1 MELLA
6 PAGSMEALRAA
17 VCNGADAV
25 YLGADTFNA
34 RMNARNFSAAD
45 LQEAVVYCHVRGVKV
60 HLTLNTLVLDREM
73 PRAAELIRMAAS
85 CGVDAFIVQ
94 DLGMVSLC
102 RQLAPDVPI
111 HASTQMSIHSLEGVL
126 EAAALGCSR
135 VVLARELPAE
145 EIAHICKKSPV
156 EIEVFVHGAL
166 CMCYSGQCYLSS
178 VIGRRSGNRG
188 QCAQP
193 CRLPYG
199 YGRFEST
206 RYPLSLK
213 DNCLAGELDELRRM
227 GVASIKI
234 EGRMKRPEYVA
245 IVTRAYRTVLNGG
258 KLTQADLQELETAFS
273 RQGFTDGYFK
283 GQTGSDMFGRR
294 QESEDTADL
303 FASARA
309 TYEQG
314 ETQRIG
320 VRFYAMIHRGQ
331 PARLA
336 VEDPDGN
343 LCRTYG
349 PVPEQAVYRS
359 LTAQD
364 LEQQLKKTGG
374 TPYLCTSVRS
384 SLDPDL
390 MLPASAINAMRRDAI
405 AELTAK
411 RGRAEKPHLNAYD
424 EPPRYDGISGEP
436 QLTVAVRTADQI
448 TSRMLSMKPTVLY
461 VPLSELVEHPEL
473 RQRVGVET
481 QLAAILPRVIWSGEL
496 VPIAR
501 QLRTVYDMGVRQVL
515 AGNLGQLHIARAA
528 GFAVRGD
535 FGLNIVNSRAMRY
548 LREQGL
554 DSQLLSFELTLPQ
567 IRDISKAVPAEV
579 LIYGRLPLMLMENC
593 VIKNRTGTCTCQTGT
608 VRLVDRVGEEFPIV
622 KDPGTCR
629 NVLLNGKKLYLL
641 DKKDAFRGM
650 GLWALRLQFTTE
662 ISPQAG
668 TDEAY
673 RPAVYRPCGRCGR
686 DDGQVASCPAGGHA
700 RQPSESADH
709 RRRRICGRYRHCCRY
724 HRGHRRPRTGKTPL
738 GAGSTGHAPPALR
751 QDARGRDRSV
761 RMQRPSHRIRSRR
774 DEGNIPHAL

>member
-34 RMNARNFSAAD
+34 RINARNFSAAD

-73 PRAAELIRMAAS
+73 PRAAELIRLAAS

-258 KLTQADLQELETAFS
+258 KLTPSDLQELETAFS
-273 RQGFTDGYFK
+273 RQGFTDGYFR

-294 QESEDTADL
+294 QEGEDTADL

-314 ETQRIG
+314 EPQRIS
-320 VRFYAMIHRGQ
+320 VRFYAMIRRGE
-331 PARLA
+331 PAQLA

-343 LCRTYG
+343 LCRTRG

-359 LTAQD
+359 LTPQD

-374 TPYLCTSVRS
+374 TPYLCTAVRS

-390 MLPASAINAMRRDAI
+390 MLPASAINAMRRDVI

-411 RGRAEKPHLNAYD
+411 RGRAAPARLNAYD
-424 EPPRYDGISGEP
+424 EPPRYDGIAGEP
-436 QLTVAVRTADQI
+436 QLTIAVRTAGQI

-461 VPLSELVEHPEL
+461 VPLSELAEHPDL
-473 RQRVGVET
+473 PQRVSVET

-496 VPIAR
+496 APVAR
-501 QLRTVYDMGVRQVL
+501 QLRTVYEMGVRQVL

-567 IRDISKAVPAEV
+567 IRDISKAVPAEL

-593 VIKNRTGTCTCQTGT
+593 VMKNRTGICACQTGT

-641 DKKDAFRGM
+641 DKKDALRGM

-662 ISPQAG
+662 NPGEIDKVLMDYQG
-668 TDEAY
+668 
-673 RPAVYRPCGRCGR
+673 RAVF
-686 DDGQVASCPAGGHA
+686 D
-700 RQPSESADH
+700 
-709 RRRRICGRYRHCCRY
+709 
-724 HRGHRRPRTGKTPL
+724 
-738 GAGSTGHAPPALR
+738 AGSYT
-751 QDARGRDRSV
+751 RGLY
-761 RMQRPSHRIRSRR
+761 SRGV
-774 DEGNIPHAL
+774 E

>member
-1 MELLA
+1 
-6 PAGSMEALRAA
+6 
-17 VCNGADAV
+17 
-25 YLGADTFNA
+25 
-34 RMNARNFSAAD
+34 
-45 LQEAVVYCHVRGVKV
+45 
-60 HLTLNTLVLDREM
+60 
-73 PRAAELIRMAAS
+73 
-85 CGVDAFIVQ
+85 
-94 DLGMVSLC
+94 MVSLC

-111 HASTQMSIHSLEGVL
+111 HASTQMSIHSLEGVM

-213 DNCLAGELDELRRM
+213 DNCLVGELDELRRM

-258 KLTQADLQELETAFS
+258 KLMPSDLQELETAFS
-273 RQGFTDGYFK
+273 RQGFTDGYFR

-294 QESEDTADL
+294 QEGEDTADL

-314 ETQRIG
+314 EPQRIG
-320 VRFYAMIHRGQ
+320 VRFYAMIRRGE
-331 PARLA
+331 PAQLA

-343 LCRTYG
+343 LCRTRG

-359 LTAQD
+359 LTPQD

-374 TPYLCTSVRS
+374 TPYLCTAVRS

-390 MLPASAINAMRRDAI
+390 MLPASAINAMRRDVI

-411 RGRAEKPHLNAYD
+411 RGRAAPARLNAYD
-424 EPPRYDGISGEP
+424 EPPRYDGIAGEP
-436 QLTVAVRTADQI
+436 QLTIAVRTAGQI

-461 VPLSELVEHPEL
+461 VPLSELAEHPDL
-473 RQRVGVET
+473 PQRVSVET

-496 VPIAR
+496 APVAR
-501 QLRTVYDMGVRQVL
+501 QLRTVYEMGVRQVL

-567 IRDISKAVPAEV
+567 IRDISKAVPAEL

-593 VIKNRTGTCTCQTGT
+593 VMKNRTGICACQTGT

-641 DKKDAFRGM
+641 DKKDALRGM

-662 ISPQAG
+662 NPGEIDKVLMDYQG
-668 TDEAY
+668 
-673 RPAVYRPCGRCGR
+673 RAVF
-686 DDGQVASCPAGGHA
+686 D
-700 RQPSESADH
+700 
-709 RRRRICGRYRHCCRY
+709 
-724 HRGHRRPRTGKTPL
+724 
-738 GAGSTGHAPPALR
+738 AGSYT
-751 QDARGRDRSV
+751 RGLY
-761 RMQRPSHRIRSRR
+761 SRGV
-774 DEGNIPHAL
+774 E

>member
-73 PRAAELIRMAAS
+73 PRAAELIRLAAS

-94 DLGMVSLC
+94 DLGVVSLC

-111 HASTQMSIHSLEGVL
+111 HASTQMSIHSLEGVM

-258 KLTQADLQELETAFS
+258 KLMPSDLQELETAFS
-273 RQGFTDGYFK
+273 RQGFTDGYFR

-294 QESEDTADL
+294 QEGEDTADL

-314 ETQRIG
+314 EPQRIG
-320 VRFYAMIHRGQ
+320 VRFYAMIRRGE
-331 PARLA
+331 PAQLA

-343 LCRTYG
+343 LCRTRG

-359 LTAQD
+359 LTPQD

-374 TPYLCTSVRS
+374 TPYLCTAVRS

-390 MLPASAINAMRRDAI
+390 MLPASAINAMRRDVI

-411 RGRAEKPHLNAYD
+411 RGRAAPARLNAYD
-424 EPPRYDGISGEP
+424 EPPRYDGIAGEP
-436 QLTVAVRTADQI
+436 QLTIAVRTAGQI

-461 VPLSELVEHPEL
+461 VPLSELAEHPDL
-473 RQRVGVET
+473 PQRVSVET

-496 VPIAR
+496 APVAR
-501 QLRTVYDMGVRQVL
+501 QLRTVYEMGVRQVL

-567 IRDISKAVPAEV
+567 IRDISKAVPAEL

-593 VIKNRTGTCTCQTGT
+593 VMKNRTGICACQTGT

-641 DKKDAFRGM
+641 DKKDALRGM

-662 ISPQAG
+662 NPGEIDKVLMDYQG
-668 TDEAY
+668 
-673 RPAVYRPCGRCGR
+673 RAVF
-686 DDGQVASCPAGGHA
+686 D
-700 RQPSESADH
+700 
-709 RRRRICGRYRHCCRY
+709 
-724 HRGHRRPRTGKTPL
+724 
-738 GAGSTGHAPPALR
+738 AGSHT
-751 QDARGRDRSV
+751 RGLY
-761 RMQRPSHRIRSRR
+761 SRGV
-774 DEGNIPHAL
+774 E

>member
-73 PRAAELIRMAAS
+73 PRAAELIRLAAS

-94 DLGMVSLC
+94 DLGVVSLC
-102 RQLAPDVPI
+102 WQLAPDVPI
-111 HASTQMSIHSLEGVL
+111 HASTQMSIHSLEGVM

-258 KLTQADLQELETAFS
+258 KLMPSDLQELETAFS
-273 RQGFTDGYFK
+273 RQGFTDGYFR

-294 QESEDTADL
+294 QEGEDTADL

-314 ETQRIG
+314 EPQRIG
-320 VRFYAMIHRGQ
+320 VRFYAMIRRGE
-331 PARLA
+331 PAQLA

-343 LCRTYG
+343 LCRTRG

-359 LTAQD
+359 LTPQD

-374 TPYLCTSVRS
+374 TPYLCTAVRS

-390 MLPASAINAMRRDAI
+390 MLPASAINAMRRDVI

-411 RGRAEKPHLNAYD
+411 RGRAAPAHLNAYD
-424 EPPRYDGISGEP
+424 EPPRYDGIAGEP
-436 QLTVAVRTADQI
+436 QLTIAVRTAGQI

-461 VPLSELVEHPEL
+461 VPLSELAEHPDL
-473 RQRVGVET
+473 PQRVSVET

-496 VPIAR
+496 APVAR
-501 QLRTVYDMGVRQVL
+501 QLRTVYEMGVRQVL

-567 IRDISKAVPAEV
+567 IRDISKAVPAEL

-593 VIKNRTGTCTCQTGT
+593 VMKNRTGICACQTGT

-641 DKKDAFRGM
+641 DKKDALRGM

-662 ISPQAG
+662 NPGEIDKVLMDYQG
-668 TDEAY
+668 
-673 RPAVYRPCGRCGR
+673 RAVF
-686 DDGQVASCPAGGHA
+686 D
-700 RQPSESADH
+700 
-709 RRRRICGRYRHCCRY
+709 
-724 HRGHRRPRTGKTPL
+724 
-738 GAGSTGHAPPALR
+738 AGSYT
-751 QDARGRDRSV
+751 RGLY
-761 RMQRPSHRIRSRR
+761 SRGV
-774 DEGNIPHAL
+774 E

>member
-45 LQEAVVYCHVRGVKV
+45 LQEAIVYCHVRGVKV

-111 HASTQMSIHSLEGVL
+111 HASTQMSIHSLEGVM

-390 MLPASAINAMRRDAI
+390 MLPASAINAMRRDVI

-662 ISPQAG
+662 N
-668 TDEAY
+668 
-673 RPAVYRPCGRCGR
+673 
-686 DDGQVASCPAGGHA
+686 
-700 RQPSESADH
+700 PSEIDKVLMDYQ
-709 RRRRICGRYRHCCRY
+709 GRAVFD
-724 HRGHRRPRTGKTPL
+724 
-738 GAGSTGHAPPALR
+738 AGSYT
-751 QDARGRDRSV
+751 RGLY
-761 RMQRPSHRIRSRR
+761 SRGV
-774 DEGNIPHAL
+774 E

>member
-34 RMNARNFSAAD
+34 RINARNFSAAD

-73 PRAAELIRMAAS
+73 PRAAELIRLAAS

-111 HASTQMSIHSLEGVL
+111 HASTQMSIHSLEGVM

-258 KLTQADLQELETAFS
+258 KLMPSDLQELETAFS
-273 RQGFTDGYFK
+273 RQGFTDGYFR

-294 QESEDTADL
+294 QEGEDTADL

-314 ETQRIG
+314 EPQRIG
-320 VRFYAMIHRGQ
+320 VRFYAMIRRGE
-331 PARLA
+331 PAQLA

-343 LCRTYG
+343 LCRTRG

-359 LTAQD
+359 LTPQD

-374 TPYLCTSVRS
+374 TPYLCTAVRS

-390 MLPASAINAMRRDAI
+390 MLPASAINAMRRDVI

-411 RGRAEKPHLNAYD
+411 RGRAAPARLNAYD
-424 EPPRYDGISGEP
+424 EPPRYDGIAGEP
-436 QLTVAVRTADQI
+436 QLTIAVRTAGQI

-461 VPLSELVEHPEL
+461 VPLSELAEHPDL
-473 RQRVGVET
+473 PQRVSVET

-496 VPIAR
+496 APIAR
-501 QLRTVYDMGVRQVL
+501 QLRTVYEMGVRQVL

-535 FGLNIVNSRAMRY
+535 FGLNIVNSRAIRY

-567 IRDISKAVPAEV
+567 IRDISKAVPAEL

-593 VIKNRTGTCTCQTGT
+593 VMKNRTGICACQTGT

-641 DKKDAFRGM
+641 DKKDALRGM

-662 ISPQAG
+662 NPGEIDKVLMDYQG
-668 TDEAY
+668 
-673 RPAVYRPCGRCGR
+673 RAVF
-686 DDGQVASCPAGGHA
+686 D
-700 RQPSESADH
+700 
-709 RRRRICGRYRHCCRY
+709 
-724 HRGHRRPRTGKTPL
+724 
-738 GAGSTGHAPPALR
+738 AGSYT
-751 QDARGRDRSV
+751 RGLY
-761 RMQRPSHRIRSRR
+761 SRGV
-774 DEGNIPHAL
+774 E

>member
-320 VRFYAMIHRGQ
+320 VRFYAMIHCGQ

-390 MLPASAINAMRRDAI
+390 MLPASAINAMRRDVI

-662 ISPQAG
+662 NAG
-668 TDEAY
+668 EVDRVLSEY
-673 RPAVYRPCGRCGR
+673 R
-686 DDGQVASCPAGGHA
+686 
-700 RQPSESADH
+700 
-709 RRRRICGRYRHCCRY
+709 
-724 HRGHRRPRTGKTPL
+724 L
-738 GAGSTGHAPPALR
+738 GARFEPGSCT
-751 QDARGRDRSV
+751 RGLYNRGV
-761 RMQRPSHRIRSRR
+761 
-774 DEGNIPHAL
+774 E

>member
-166 CMCYSGQCYLSS
+166 CMCYSGQCYLSA

-390 MLPASAINAMRRDAI
+390 MLPASAINAMRRDVI

-461 VPLSELVEHPEL
+461 VPLSELAEHPEL

-662 ISPQAG
+662 N
-668 TDEAY
+668 
-673 RPAVYRPCGRCGR
+673 
-686 DDGQVASCPAGGHA
+686 
-700 RQPSESADH
+700 PSEIDKVLMDYQ
-709 RRRRICGRYRHCCRY
+709 GRAVFD
-724 HRGHRRPRTGKTPL
+724 
-738 GAGSTGHAPPALR
+738 AGSYT
-751 QDARGRDRSV
+751 RGLY
-761 RMQRPSHRIRSRR
+761 SRGV
-774 DEGNIPHAL
+774 E

>member
-94 DLGMVSLC
+94 DLGVVSLC

-111 HASTQMSIHSLEGVL
+111 HASTQMSIHSLEGVM

-258 KLTQADLQELETAFS
+258 KLMPSDLQELETAFS
-273 RQGFTDGYFK
+273 RQGFTDGYFR

-294 QESEDTADL
+294 QEGEDTADL

-314 ETQRIG
+314 EPQRIG
-320 VRFYAMIHRGQ
+320 VRFYAMIRRGE
-331 PARLA
+331 PAQLA

-343 LCRTYG
+343 LCRTRG

-359 LTAQD
+359 LTPQD

-374 TPYLCTSVRS
+374 TPYLCTAVRS

-390 MLPASAINAMRRDAI
+390 MLPASAINAMRRDVI

-411 RGRAEKPHLNAYD
+411 RGRAAPARLNAYD
-424 EPPRYDGISGEP
+424 EPPRYDGIAGEP
-436 QLTVAVRTADQI
+436 QLTIAVRTAGQI

-461 VPLSELVEHPEL
+461 VPLSELAEHPDL
-473 RQRVGVET
+473 PQRVSVET

-496 VPIAR
+496 APVAR
-501 QLRTVYDMGVRQVL
+501 QLRTVYEMGVRQVL

-567 IRDISKAVPAEV
+567 IRDISKAVPAEL

-593 VIKNRTGTCTCQTGT
+593 VMKNRTGICACQTGT

-641 DKKDAFRGM
+641 DKKDALRGM

-662 ISPQAG
+662 NPGEIDKVLMDYQG
-668 TDEAY
+668 
-673 RPAVYRPCGRCGR
+673 RAVF
-686 DDGQVASCPAGGHA
+686 D
-700 RQPSESADH
+700 
-709 RRRRICGRYRHCCRY
+709 
-724 HRGHRRPRTGKTPL
+724 
-738 GAGSTGHAPPALR
+738 AGSYT
-751 QDARGRDRSV
+751 RGLY
-761 RMQRPSHRIRSRR
+761 SRGV
-774 DEGNIPHAL
+774 E

>member
-17 VCNGADAV
+17 VCNGADAI

-34 RMNARNFSAAD
+34 RINARNFSAAD

-73 PRAAELIRMAAS
+73 PRAAELIRLAAS

-94 DLGMVSLC
+94 DLGVVSLC

-111 HASTQMSIHSLEGVL
+111 HASTQMSIHSLEGVM

-258 KLTQADLQELETAFS
+258 KLMPSDLQELETAFS
-273 RQGFTDGYFK
+273 RQGFTDGYFR

-294 QESEDTADL
+294 QEGEDTADL

-314 ETQRIG
+314 EPQRIG
-320 VRFYAMIHRGQ
+320 VRFYAMIRRGE
-331 PARLA
+331 PAQLA

-343 LCRTYG
+343 LCRTRG

-359 LTAQD
+359 LTPQD

-374 TPYLCTSVRS
+374 TPYLCTAVRS

-390 MLPASAINAMRRDAI
+390 MLPASAINAMRRDVI

-411 RGRAEKPHLNAYD
+411 RGRAAPARLNAYD
-424 EPPRYDGISGEP
+424 EPPRYDGIAGEP
-436 QLTVAVRTADQI
+436 QLTIAVRTAGQI

-461 VPLSELVEHPEL
+461 VPLSELAEHPDL
-473 RQRVGVET
+473 PQRVSVET

-496 VPIAR
+496 APVAR
-501 QLRTVYDMGVRQVL
+501 QLRTVYEMGVRQVL

-567 IRDISKAVPAEV
+567 IRDISKAVPAEL

-593 VIKNRTGTCTCQTGT
+593 VMKNRTGICACQTGT
-608 VRLVDRVGEEFPIV
+608 VRLVDRVGEEFPVV

-641 DKKDAFRGM
+641 DKKDALRGM

-662 ISPQAG
+662 NPGEIDKVLMDYQG
-668 TDEAY
+668 
-673 RPAVYRPCGRCGR
+673 RAVF
-686 DDGQVASCPAGGHA
+686 D
-700 RQPSESADH
+700 
-709 RRRRICGRYRHCCRY
+709 
-724 HRGHRRPRTGKTPL
+724 
-738 GAGSTGHAPPALR
+738 AGSYT
-751 QDARGRDRSV
+751 RGLY
-761 RMQRPSHRIRSRR
+761 SRGV
-774 DEGNIPHAL
+774 E

>member
-45 LQEAVVYCHVRGVKV
+45 LQEAIVYCHVRGVKV

-390 MLPASAINAMRRDAI
+390 MLPASAINAMRRDVI

-662 ISPQAG
+662 NPGEIDKVLMDYQG
-668 TDEAY
+668 
-673 RPAVYRPCGRCGR
+673 RAVF
-686 DDGQVASCPAGGHA
+686 D
-700 RQPSESADH
+700 
-709 RRRRICGRYRHCCRY
+709 
-724 HRGHRRPRTGKTPL
+724 
-738 GAGSTGHAPPALR
+738 AGSYT
-751 QDARGRDRSV
+751 RGLY
-761 RMQRPSHRIRSRR
+761 SRGV
-774 DEGNIPHAL
+774 E

>member
-34 RMNARNFSAAD
+34 RINARNFSAAD

-73 PRAAELIRMAAS
+73 PRAAELIRLAAS

-94 DLGMVSLC
+94 DLGVVSLC

-111 HASTQMSIHSLEGVL
+111 HASTQMSIHSLEGVM

-258 KLTQADLQELETAFS
+258 KLMPSDLQELETAFS
-273 RQGFTDGYFK
+273 RQGFTDGYFR

-294 QESEDTADL
+294 QEGEDTADL

-314 ETQRIG
+314 EPQRIG
-320 VRFYAMIHRGQ
+320 VRFYAMIRRGE
-331 PARLA
+331 PAQLA

-343 LCRTYG
+343 LCRTRG

-359 LTAQD
+359 LTPQD

-374 TPYLCTSVRS
+374 TPYLCTAVRS

-390 MLPASAINAMRRDAI
+390 MLPASAINAMRRDVI

-411 RGRAEKPHLNAYD
+411 RGRAAPARLNAYD
-424 EPPRYDGISGEP
+424 EPPRYDGIAGEP
-436 QLTVAVRTADQI
+436 QLTIVVRTAGQI

-461 VPLSELVEHPEL
+461 VPLSELAEHPDL
-473 RQRVGVET
+473 PQRVSVET

-496 VPIAR
+496 APVAR
-501 QLRTVYDMGVRQVL
+501 QLRTVYEMGVRQVL
-515 AGNLGQLHIARAA
+515 AGNLGHLHIARAA

-567 IRDISKAVPAEV
+567 IRDISKAVPAEL

-593 VIKNRTGTCTCQTGT
+593 VMKNRTGICACQTGT

-641 DKKDAFRGM
+641 DKKDALRGM

-662 ISPQAG
+662 NPGEIDKVLMDYQG
-668 TDEAY
+668 
-673 RPAVYRPCGRCGR
+673 RAVF
-686 DDGQVASCPAGGHA
+686 D
-700 RQPSESADH
+700 
-709 RRRRICGRYRHCCRY
+709 
-724 HRGHRRPRTGKTPL
+724 
-738 GAGSTGHAPPALR
+738 AGSYT
-751 QDARGRDRSV
+751 RGLY
-761 RMQRPSHRIRSRR
+761 SRGV
-774 DEGNIPHAL
+774 E

>member
-1 MELLA
+1 MYVDIYAVVQIWIDKRKIIMELLA

-309 TYEQG
+309 PYEQG

-390 MLPASAINAMRRDAI
+390 MLPASAINAMRRDVI

-662 ISPQAG
+662 N
-668 TDEAY
+668 
-673 RPAVYRPCGRCGR
+673 
-686 DDGQVASCPAGGHA
+686 
-700 RQPSESADH
+700 PSEIDKVLMDYQ
-709 RRRRICGRYRHCCRY
+709 GRAVFD
-724 HRGHRRPRTGKTPL
+724 
-738 GAGSTGHAPPALR
+738 AGSYT
-751 QDARGRDRSV
+751 RGLY
-761 RMQRPSHRIRSRR
+761 SRGV
-774 DEGNIPHAL
+774 E

>member
-73 PRAAELIRMAAS
+73 PRAAELIRLAAS

-94 DLGMVSLC
+94 DLGVVSLC

-111 HASTQMSIHSLEGVL
+111 HASTQMSIHSLEGVM

-258 KLTQADLQELETAFS
+258 KLTPSDLQELETAFS
-273 RQGFTDGYFK
+273 RQGFTDGYFR

-294 QESEDTADL
+294 QEGEDTADL

-314 ETQRIG
+314 EPQRIG
-320 VRFYAMIHRGQ
+320 VRFYAMIRRGE
-331 PARLA
+331 PAQLA

-343 LCRTYG
+343 LCRTRG

-359 LTAQD
+359 LTPQD

-374 TPYLCTSVRS
+374 TPYLCTAVRS

-390 MLPASAINAMRRDAI
+390 MLPASAINAMRRDVI

-411 RGRAEKPHLNAYD
+411 RGRAAPARLNAYD
-424 EPPRYDGISGEP
+424 EPPRYDGIAGEP
-436 QLTVAVRTADQI
+436 QLTIAVRTAGQI

-461 VPLSELVEHPEL
+461 VPLSELAEHPDL
-473 RQRVGVET
+473 PQRVSVET

-496 VPIAR
+496 APIAR
-501 QLRTVYDMGVRQVL
+501 QLRTVYEMGVRQVL

-567 IRDISKAVPAEV
+567 VRDISKAVPAEL

-593 VIKNRTGTCTCQTGT
+593 VMKNRTGICACQTGT

-641 DKKDAFRGM
+641 DKKDTLRGM

-662 ISPQAG
+662 NPGEIDKVLMDYQG
-668 TDEAY
+668 
-673 RPAVYRPCGRCGR
+673 RAVF
-686 DDGQVASCPAGGHA
+686 D
-700 RQPSESADH
+700 
-709 RRRRICGRYRHCCRY
+709 
-724 HRGHRRPRTGKTPL
+724 
-738 GAGSTGHAPPALR
+738 AGSYT
-751 QDARGRDRSV
+751 RGLY
-761 RMQRPSHRIRSRR
+761 SRGV
-774 DEGNIPHAL
+774 E

>member
-135 VVLARELPAE
+135 VVLARELPAD

-320 VRFYAMIHRGQ
+320 VRFYAMIHCGQ

-390 MLPASAINAMRRDAI
+390 MLPASAINAMRRDVI

-501 QLRTVYDMGVRQVL
+501 QLRTVYEMGVRQVL

-662 ISPQAG
+662 N
-668 TDEAY
+668 
-673 RPAVYRPCGRCGR
+673 
-686 DDGQVASCPAGGHA
+686 
-700 RQPSESADH
+700 PSEIDKVLMDYQ
-709 RRRRICGRYRHCCRY
+709 GRAVFDAGIYT
-724 HRGHRRPRTGKTPL
+724 RGL
-738 GAGSTGHAPPALR
+738 YS
-751 QDARGRDRSV
+751 RGV
-761 RMQRPSHRIRSRR
+761 
-774 DEGNIPHAL
+774 E

>member
-73 PRAAELIRMAAS
+73 PRAAELIRLAAS

-94 DLGMVSLC
+94 DLGVVSLC

-111 HASTQMSIHSLEGVL
+111 HASTQMSIHSLEGVM

-258 KLTQADLQELETAFS
+258 KLMPSDLQELETAFS
-273 RQGFTDGYFK
+273 RQGFTDGYFR

-294 QESEDTADL
+294 QEGEDTADL

-314 ETQRIG
+314 EPQRIG
-320 VRFYAMIHRGQ
+320 VRFYAMIRRGE
-331 PARLA
+331 PAQLA

-343 LCRTYG
+343 LCRTRG

-359 LTAQD
+359 LTPQD

-374 TPYLCTSVRS
+374 TPYLCTAVRS

-390 MLPASAINAMRRDAI
+390 MLPASAINAMRRDVI

-411 RGRAEKPHLNAYD
+411 RGRAAPARLNAYD
-424 EPPRYDGISGEP
+424 EPPRYDGIAGEP
-436 QLTVAVRTADQI
+436 QLTIAVRTAGQI

-461 VPLSELVEHPEL
+461 VPLSELAEHPDL
-473 RQRVGVET
+473 PQRVSVET

-496 VPIAR
+496 APIAR

-567 IRDISKAVPAEV
+567 IRDISKAVPAEL

-593 VIKNRTGTCTCQTGT
+593 VMKNRTGICACQTGT

-641 DKKDAFRGM
+641 DKKDALRGM

-662 ISPQAG
+662 NPGEIDKVLMDYQG
-668 TDEAY
+668 
-673 RPAVYRPCGRCGR
+673 RAVF
-686 DDGQVASCPAGGHA
+686 D
-700 RQPSESADH
+700 
-709 RRRRICGRYRHCCRY
+709 
-724 HRGHRRPRTGKTPL
+724 
-738 GAGSTGHAPPALR
+738 AGSYT
-751 QDARGRDRSV
+751 RGLY
-761 RMQRPSHRIRSRR
+761 SRGV
-774 DEGNIPHAL
+774 E

>member
-34 RMNARNFSAAD
+34 RINARNFSAAD

-73 PRAAELIRMAAS
+73 PRAAELIRLAAS

-94 DLGMVSLC
+94 DLGVVSLC

-111 HASTQMSIHSLEGVL
+111 HASTQMSIHSLEGVM

-258 KLTQADLQELETAFS
+258 KLMPSDLQELETAFS
-273 RQGFTDGYFK
+273 RQGFTDGYFR

-294 QESEDTADL
+294 QEGEDTADL

-314 ETQRIG
+314 EPQRIG
-320 VRFYAMIHRGQ
+320 VRFYAMIRRGE
-331 PARLA
+331 PAQLA

-343 LCRTYG
+343 LCRARG

-359 LTAQD
+359 LTPQD

-374 TPYLCTSVRS
+374 TPYLCTAVRS

-390 MLPASAINAMRRDAI
+390 MLPASAINAMRRDVI

-411 RGRAEKPHLNAYD
+411 RGRAAPARLNAYD
-424 EPPRYDGISGEP
+424 EPPRYDGIAGEP
-436 QLTVAVRTADQI
+436 QLTIAVRTAGQI

-461 VPLSELVEHPEL
+461 VPLSELAEHPDL
-473 RQRVGVET
+473 PQRVSVET

-496 VPIAR
+496 APVAR
-501 QLRTVYDMGVRQVL
+501 QLRTVYEMGVRQVL

-567 IRDISKAVPAEV
+567 IRDISKAVPAEL

-593 VIKNRTGTCTCQTGT
+593 VMKNRTGICACQTGT

-641 DKKDAFRGM
+641 DKKDALRGM

-662 ISPQAG
+662 NPGEIDKVLMDYQG
-668 TDEAY
+668 
-673 RPAVYRPCGRCGR
+673 RAVF
-686 DDGQVASCPAGGHA
+686 D
-700 RQPSESADH
+700 
-709 RRRRICGRYRHCCRY
+709 
-724 HRGHRRPRTGKTPL
+724 
-738 GAGSTGHAPPALR
+738 AGSYT
-751 QDARGRDRSV
+751 RGLY
-761 RMQRPSHRIRSRR
+761 SRGV
-774 DEGNIPHAL
+774 E

>member
-34 RMNARNFSAAD
+34 RINARNFSAAD

-73 PRAAELIRMAAS
+73 PRAAELIRLAAS

-94 DLGMVSLC
+94 DLGVVSLC

-111 HASTQMSIHSLEGVL
+111 HASTQMSIHSLEGVM

-213 DNCLAGELDELRRM
+213 DNCLVGELDELRRM

-258 KLTQADLQELETAFS
+258 KLMPSDLQELETAFS
-273 RQGFTDGYFK
+273 RQGFTDGYFR

-294 QESEDTADL
+294 QEGEDTADL

-314 ETQRIG
+314 EPQRIG
-320 VRFYAMIHRGQ
+320 VRFYAMIRRGE
-331 PARLA
+331 PAQLA

-343 LCRTYG
+343 LCRTRG

-359 LTAQD
+359 LTPQD

-374 TPYLCTSVRS
+374 TPYLCTAVRP

-390 MLPASAINAMRRDAI
+390 MLPASAINAMRRDVI

-411 RGRAEKPHLNAYD
+411 RGRAAPARLNAYD
-424 EPPRYDGISGEP
+424 EPPRYDGIAGEP
-436 QLTVAVRTADQI
+436 QLTIAVRTAGQI

-461 VPLSELVEHPEL
+461 VPLSELAEHPDL
-473 RQRVGVET
+473 PQRVSVET

-496 VPIAR
+496 APVAR
-501 QLRTVYDMGVRQVL
+501 QLRTVYEMGVRQVL

-567 IRDISKAVPAEV
+567 IRDISKAVPAEL

-593 VIKNRTGTCTCQTGT
+593 VMKNRTGICACQTGT

-641 DKKDAFRGM
+641 DKKDALRGM

-662 ISPQAG
+662 NPGEIDKVLMDYQG
-668 TDEAY
+668 
-673 RPAVYRPCGRCGR
+673 RAVF
-686 DDGQVASCPAGGHA
+686 D
-700 RQPSESADH
+700 
-709 RRRRICGRYRHCCRY
+709 
-724 HRGHRRPRTGKTPL
+724 
-738 GAGSTGHAPPALR
+738 AGSYT
-751 QDARGRDRSV
+751 RGLY
-761 RMQRPSHRIRSRR
+761 SRGV
-774 DEGNIPHAL
+774 E

>member
-34 RMNARNFSAAD
+34 RINARNFSAAD

-73 PRAAELIRMAAS
+73 PRAAELIRLAAS

-94 DLGMVSLC
+94 DLGVVSLC

-111 HASTQMSIHSLEGVL
+111 HASTQMSIHSLEGVM

-199 YGRFEST
+199 YGRFESA

-258 KLTQADLQELETAFS
+258 KLMPSDLQELETAFS
-273 RQGFTDGYFK
+273 RQGFTDGYFR

-294 QESEDTADL
+294 QEGEDTADL

-314 ETQRIG
+314 EPQRIG
-320 VRFYAMIHRGQ
+320 VRFYAMIRRGE
-331 PARLA
+331 PAQLA

-343 LCRTYG
+343 LCRTRG

-359 LTAQD
+359 LTPQD

-374 TPYLCTSVRS
+374 TPYLCTAVRS

-390 MLPASAINAMRRDAI
+390 MLPASAINAMRRDVI

-411 RGRAEKPHLNAYD
+411 RGRAAPARLNAYD
-424 EPPRYDGISGEP
+424 EPPRYDGIAGEP
-436 QLTVAVRTADQI
+436 QLTIAVRTAGQI

-461 VPLSELVEHPEL
+461 VPLSELAEHPDL
-473 RQRVGVET
+473 PQRVSVET

-496 VPIAR
+496 APVAR
-501 QLRTVYDMGVRQVL
+501 QLRTVYEMGVRQVL

-567 IRDISKAVPAEV
+567 IRDISKAVPAEL

-593 VIKNRTGTCTCQTGT
+593 VMKNRTGICACQTGT

-641 DKKDAFRGM
+641 DKKDALRGM

-662 ISPQAG
+662 NPGEIDKVLMDYQG
-668 TDEAY
+668 
-673 RPAVYRPCGRCGR
+673 RAVF
-686 DDGQVASCPAGGHA
+686 D
-700 RQPSESADH
+700 
-709 RRRRICGRYRHCCRY
+709 
-724 HRGHRRPRTGKTPL
+724 
-738 GAGSTGHAPPALR
+738 AGSYT
-751 QDARGRDRSV
+751 RGLY
-761 RMQRPSHRIRSRR
+761 SRGV
-774 DEGNIPHAL
+774 E

>member
-273 RQGFTDGYFK
+273 RQGFTDGCFK

-390 MLPASAINAMRRDAI
+390 MLPASAINAMRRDVI

-662 ISPQAG
+662 N
-668 TDEAY
+668 
-673 RPAVYRPCGRCGR
+673 
-686 DDGQVASCPAGGHA
+686 
-700 RQPSESADH
+700 PSEIDKVLMDYQ
-709 RRRRICGRYRHCCRY
+709 GRAVFD
-724 HRGHRRPRTGKTPL
+724 
-738 GAGSTGHAPPALR
+738 AGSYT
-751 QDARGRDRSV
+751 RGLY
-761 RMQRPSHRIRSRR
+761 SRGV
-774 DEGNIPHAL
+774 E

>member
-34 RMNARNFSAAD
+34 RINARNFSAAD

-73 PRAAELIRMAAS
+73 PRAAELIRLAAS

-111 HASTQMSIHSLEGVL
+111 HASTQMSIHSLEGVM

-145 EIAHICKKSPV
+145 EIAHICKRSPV

-258 KLTQADLQELETAFS
+258 TLMPSDLQELETAFS
-273 RQGFTDGYFK
+273 RQGFTDGYFR

-294 QESEDTADL
+294 QEGEDTADL

-314 ETQRIG
+314 EPQRIS
-320 VRFYAMIHRGQ
+320 VRFYAMIRRGE
-331 PARLA
+331 PAQLA

-343 LCRTYG
+343 LCRTRG

-359 LTAQD
+359 LTPQD

-374 TPYLCTSVRS
+374 TPYLCTAVRS

-390 MLPASAINAMRRDAI
+390 MLPASAINAMRRDVI

-411 RGRAEKPHLNAYD
+411 RGRAAPARLNAYD
-424 EPPRYDGISGEP
+424 EPPRYDGIAGEP
-436 QLTVAVRTADQI
+436 QLTIAVRTAGQI

-461 VPLSELVEHPEL
+461 VPLSELAEHPDL
-473 RQRVGVET
+473 PQRVGVET

-496 VPIAR
+496 APVAR
-501 QLRTVYDMGVRQVL
+501 QLRTVYEMGVRQVL

-567 IRDISKAVPAEV
+567 IRDISKAVPAEL

-593 VIKNRTGTCTCQTGT
+593 VMKNRTGICACQTGT

-641 DKKDAFRGM
+641 DKKDALRGM

-662 ISPQAG
+662 NPGEIDKVLMDYQG
-668 TDEAY
+668 
-673 RPAVYRPCGRCGR
+673 RAVF
-686 DDGQVASCPAGGHA
+686 D
-700 RQPSESADH
+700 
-709 RRRRICGRYRHCCRY
+709 
-724 HRGHRRPRTGKTPL
+724 
-738 GAGSTGHAPPALR
+738 AGSYT
-751 QDARGRDRSV
+751 RGLY
-761 RMQRPSHRIRSRR
+761 SRGV
-774 DEGNIPHAL
+774 E

>member
-111 HASTQMSIHSLEGVL
+111 HASTQMSIHSLEGVM

-258 KLTQADLQELETAFS
+258 KLMPSDLQELETAFS
-273 RQGFTDGYFK
+273 RQGFTDGYFR

-294 QESEDTADL
+294 QEGEDTADL

-314 ETQRIG
+314 EPQRIG
-320 VRFYAMIHRGQ
+320 VRFYAMIRRGE
-331 PARLA
+331 PAQLA

-343 LCRTYG
+343 LCRTRG

-359 LTAQD
+359 LTPQD

-374 TPYLCTSVRS
+374 TPYLCTAVRS

-390 MLPASAINAMRRDAI
+390 MLPASAINAMRRDVI

-411 RGRAEKPHLNAYD
+411 RGRAAPARLNAYD
-424 EPPRYDGISGEP
+424 EPPRYDGIAGEP
-436 QLTVAVRTADQI
+436 QLTIAVRTAGQI

-461 VPLSELVEHPEL
+461 VPLSELAEHPDL
-473 RQRVGVET
+473 PQRVSVET

-496 VPIAR
+496 APVAR
-501 QLRTVYDMGVRQVL
+501 QLRTVYEMGVRQVL

-567 IRDISKAVPAEV
+567 IRDISKAVPAEL

-593 VIKNRTGTCTCQTGT
+593 VMKNRTGICACQTGT

-641 DKKDAFRGM
+641 DKKDALRGM

-662 ISPQAG
+662 NPGEIDKVLMDYQG
-668 TDEAY
+668 
-673 RPAVYRPCGRCGR
+673 RAVF
-686 DDGQVASCPAGGHA
+686 D
-700 RQPSESADH
+700 
-709 RRRRICGRYRHCCRY
+709 
-724 HRGHRRPRTGKTPL
+724 
-738 GAGSTGHAPPALR
+738 AGSYT
-751 QDARGRDRSV
+751 RGLY
-761 RMQRPSHRIRSRR
+761 SRGV
-774 DEGNIPHAL
+774 E

>member
-1 MELLA
+1 MYVDIYAVVQIWIDKRKIIMELLA

-390 MLPASAINAMRRDAI
+390 MLPASAINAMRRDVI

-567 IRDISKAVPAEV
+567 IRDVSKAVPAEV

-662 ISPQAG
+662 N
-668 TDEAY
+668 
-673 RPAVYRPCGRCGR
+673 
-686 DDGQVASCPAGGHA
+686 
-700 RQPSESADH
+700 PSEIDKVLMDYQ
-709 RRRRICGRYRHCCRY
+709 GRAVFD
-724 HRGHRRPRTGKTPL
+724 
-738 GAGSTGHAPPALR
+738 AGSYT
-751 QDARGRDRSV
+751 RGLY
-761 RMQRPSHRIRSRR
+761 SRGV
-774 DEGNIPHAL
+774 E

>member
-73 PRAAELIRMAAS
+73 PRAAELIRLAAS

-94 DLGMVSLC
+94 DLGMVLLC

-111 HASTQMSIHSLEGVL
+111 HASTQMSIHSLEGVM

-258 KLTQADLQELETAFS
+258 KLMPSDLQELETAFS
-273 RQGFTDGYFK
+273 RQGFTDGYFR

-294 QESEDTADL
+294 QEGEDTADL

-314 ETQRIG
+314 EPQRIG
-320 VRFYAMIHRGQ
+320 VRFYAMIRRGE
-331 PARLA
+331 PAQLA

-343 LCRTYG
+343 LCRTRG

-359 LTAQD
+359 LTPQD

-374 TPYLCTSVRS
+374 TPYLCTAVRS

-390 MLPASAINAMRRDAI
+390 MLPASAINAMRRDVI

-411 RGRAEKPHLNAYD
+411 RGRAAPARLNAYD
-424 EPPRYDGISGEP
+424 EPPRYDGIAGEP
-436 QLTVAVRTADQI
+436 QLTIAVRTAGQI

-461 VPLSELVEHPEL
+461 VPLSELAEHPDL
-473 RQRVGVET
+473 PQRVSVET

-496 VPIAR
+496 APVAR
-501 QLRTVYDMGVRQVL
+501 QLRTVYEMGVRQVL

-567 IRDISKAVPAEV
+567 IRDISKAVPAEL

-593 VIKNRTGTCTCQTGT
+593 VMKNRTGICACQTGT

-641 DKKDAFRGM
+641 DKKDALRGM

-662 ISPQAG
+662 NPGEIDKVLMDYQG
-668 TDEAY
+668 
-673 RPAVYRPCGRCGR
+673 RAVF
-686 DDGQVASCPAGGHA
+686 D
-700 RQPSESADH
+700 
-709 RRRRICGRYRHCCRY
+709 
-724 HRGHRRPRTGKTPL
+724 
-738 GAGSTGHAPPALR
+738 AGSYT
-751 QDARGRDRSV
+751 RGLY
-761 RMQRPSHRIRSRR
+761 SRGV
-774 DEGNIPHAL
+774 E

>member
-73 PRAAELIRMAAS
+73 PRAAELIRLAAS

-94 DLGMVSLC
+94 DLGVVSLC

-258 KLTQADLQELETAFS
+258 KLMPSDLQELETAFS
-273 RQGFTDGYFK
+273 RQGFTDGYFR

-294 QESEDTADL
+294 QEGEDTADL

-314 ETQRIG
+314 EPQRIG
-320 VRFYAMIHRGQ
+320 VRFYAMIRRGE
-331 PARLA
+331 PAQLA

-343 LCRTYG
+343 LCRTRG

-359 LTAQD
+359 LTPQD

-374 TPYLCTSVRS
+374 TPYLCTAVRS

-390 MLPASAINAMRRDAI
+390 MLPASAINAMRRDVI

-411 RGRAEKPHLNAYD
+411 RGRAAPARLNAYD
-424 EPPRYDGISGEP
+424 EPPRYDGIAGEP
-436 QLTVAVRTADQI
+436 QLTVAVRTAGQI

-461 VPLSELVEHPEL
+461 VPLSELAEHPDL
-473 RQRVGVET
+473 PQRVSVET

-496 VPIAR
+496 APVAR
-501 QLRTVYDMGVRQVL
+501 QLRTVYEMGVRQVL

-567 IRDISKAVPAEV
+567 IRDISKAVPAEL

-593 VIKNRTGTCTCQTGT
+593 VMKNRTGICACQTGT

-641 DKKDAFRGM
+641 DKKDALRGM

-662 ISPQAG
+662 NPGEIDKVLMDYQG
-668 TDEAY
+668 
-673 RPAVYRPCGRCGR
+673 RAVF
-686 DDGQVASCPAGGHA
+686 D
-700 RQPSESADH
+700 
-709 RRRRICGRYRHCCRY
+709 
-724 HRGHRRPRTGKTPL
+724 
-738 GAGSTGHAPPALR
+738 AGSYT
-751 QDARGRDRSV
+751 RGLY
-761 RMQRPSHRIRSRR
+761 SRGV
-774 DEGNIPHAL
+774 E

>member
-25 YLGADTFNA
+25 YLGAGTFNA

-73 PRAAELIRMAAS
+73 PRAAELIRLAAS

-111 HASTQMSIHSLEGVL
+111 HASTQMSIHSLEGVM

-258 KLTQADLQELETAFS
+258 KLMPSDLRELETAFS
-273 RQGFTDGYFK
+273 RQGFTDGYFR

-294 QESEDTADL
+294 QEGEDTADL

-314 ETQRIG
+314 EPQRIG
-320 VRFYAMIHRGQ
+320 VRFYAMIRRGE
-331 PARLA
+331 PAQLA

-343 LCRTYG
+343 LCRTRG

-359 LTAQD
+359 LTPQD

-374 TPYLCTSVRS
+374 TPYLCTAVRS

-390 MLPASAINAMRRDAI
+390 MLPASAINAMRRDVI

-411 RGRAEKPHLNAYD
+411 RGRAAPARLNAYD
-424 EPPRYDGISGEP
+424 EPPRYDGIAGEP
-436 QLTVAVRTADQI
+436 QLTIAVRTAGQI

-461 VPLSELVEHPEL
+461 VPLSELAEHPDL
-473 RQRVGVET
+473 PQRVSVET
-481 QLAAILPRVIWSGEL
+481 QLAAVLPRVIWSGEL
-496 VPIAR
+496 APIAR
-501 QLRTVYDMGVRQVL
+501 QLRTVYEMGVRQVL

-567 IRDISKAVPAEV
+567 IRDISKAVPAEL

-593 VIKNRTGTCTCQTGT
+593 VMKNRTGICACQTGT

-641 DKKDAFRGM
+641 DKKDALRGM

-662 ISPQAG
+662 NPGEIDKVLMDYQG
-668 TDEAY
+668 
-673 RPAVYRPCGRCGR
+673 RAVF
-686 DDGQVASCPAGGHA
+686 D
-700 RQPSESADH
+700 
-709 RRRRICGRYRHCCRY
+709 
-724 HRGHRRPRTGKTPL
+724 
-738 GAGSTGHAPPALR
+738 AGSYT
-751 QDARGRDRSV
+751 RGLY
-761 RMQRPSHRIRSRR
+761 SRGV
-774 DEGNIPHAL
+774 E

>member
-73 PRAAELIRMAAS
+73 PRAAELIRLAAS

-94 DLGMVSLC
+94 DLGVVSLC

-111 HASTQMSIHSLEGVL
+111 HASTQMSIHSLEGVM

-258 KLTQADLQELETAFS
+258 KLMPSDLQELETAFS
-273 RQGFTDGYFK
+273 RQGFTDGYFR

-294 QESEDTADL
+294 QEGEDTADL

-314 ETQRIG
+314 EPQRIG
-320 VRFYAMIHRGQ
+320 VRFYAMIRRGE
-331 PARLA
+331 PAQLA

-343 LCRTYG
+343 LCRTRG

-359 LTAQD
+359 LTPQD

-374 TPYLCTSVRS
+374 TPYLCTAVRS

-390 MLPASAINAMRRDAI
+390 MLPASAINAMRRDVI

-411 RGRAEKPHLNAYD
+411 RGRAAPARLNAYD
-424 EPPRYDGISGEP
+424 EPPRYDGIAGEP
-436 QLTVAVRTADQI
+436 QLTIAVRTAGQI

-461 VPLSELVEHPEL
+461 VPLSELAEHPDL
-473 RQRVGVET
+473 PQRVSVET

-496 VPIAR
+496 APIAR
-501 QLRTVYDMGVRQVL
+501 QLRTVYEMGVRQVL

-567 IRDISKAVPAEV
+567 VRDISKAVPAEL

-593 VIKNRTGTCTCQTGT
+593 VMKNRTGICACQTGT

-641 DKKDAFRGM
+641 DKKDALRGM

-662 ISPQAG
+662 NPGEIDKVLMDYQG
-668 TDEAY
+668 
-673 RPAVYRPCGRCGR
+673 RAVF
-686 DDGQVASCPAGGHA
+686 D
-700 RQPSESADH
+700 
-709 RRRRICGRYRHCCRY
+709 
-724 HRGHRRPRTGKTPL
+724 
-738 GAGSTGHAPPALR
+738 AGSYT
-751 QDARGRDRSV
+751 RGLY
-761 RMQRPSHRIRSRR
+761 SRGV
-774 DEGNIPHAL
+774 E

>member
-34 RMNARNFSAAD
+34 RINARNFSAAD

-73 PRAAELIRMAAS
+73 PRAAELIRLAAS

-258 KLTQADLQELETAFS
+258 KLMPSDLQELETAFS
-273 RQGFTDGYFK
+273 RQGFTDGYFR

-294 QESEDTADL
+294 QEGEDTADL

-314 ETQRIG
+314 EPQRIG
-320 VRFYAMIHRGQ
+320 VRFYAMIRRGE
-331 PARLA
+331 PAQLA

-343 LCRTYG
+343 LCRTRG

-359 LTAQD
+359 LTPQD

-374 TPYLCTSVRS
+374 TPYLCTAVRS

-390 MLPASAINAMRRDAI
+390 MLPASAINAMRRDVI

-411 RGRAEKPHLNAYD
+411 RGRAAPARLNAYD
-424 EPPRYDGISGEP
+424 EPPRYDGIAGEP
-436 QLTVAVRTADQI
+436 QLTIAVRTAGQI

-461 VPLSELVEHPEL
+461 VPLSELAEHPDL
-473 RQRVGVET
+473 PQRVSVET

-496 VPIAR
+496 APVAR
-501 QLRTVYDMGVRQVL
+501 QLRTVYEMGVRQVL

-567 IRDISKAVPAEV
+567 IRDISKAVPAEL

-593 VIKNRTGTCTCQTGT
+593 VMKNRTGICACQTGT

-641 DKKDAFRGM
+641 DKKDALRGM

-662 ISPQAG
+662 NPGEIDKVLMDYQG
-668 TDEAY
+668 
-673 RPAVYRPCGRCGR
+673 RAVF
-686 DDGQVASCPAGGHA
+686 D
-700 RQPSESADH
+700 
-709 RRRRICGRYRHCCRY
+709 
-724 HRGHRRPRTGKTPL
+724 
-738 GAGSTGHAPPALR
+738 AGSYT
-751 QDARGRDRSV
+751 RGLY
-761 RMQRPSHRIRSRR
+761 SRGV
-774 DEGNIPHAL
+774 E

>member
-34 RMNARNFSAAD
+34 RINARNFSAAD

-73 PRAAELIRMAAS
+73 PRAAELIRLAAF

-94 DLGMVSLC
+94 DLGVVSLC

-258 KLTQADLQELETAFS
+258 KLTPSDLQELETAFS
-273 RQGFTDGYFK
+273 RQGFTDGYFR

-294 QESEDTADL
+294 QEGEDTAGL

-314 ETQRIG
+314 EPQRIG
-320 VRFYAMIHRGQ
+320 VRFYAMIRRGE
-331 PARLA
+331 PAQLA

-343 LCRTYG
+343 LCRTRG

-359 LTAQD
+359 LTPQD

-374 TPYLCTSVRS
+374 TPYLCTAVRS

-390 MLPASAINAMRRDAI
+390 MLPASAINAMRRDVI

-411 RGRAEKPHLNAYD
+411 RGRAAPARLNAYD
-424 EPPRYDGISGEP
+424 EPPRYDGIAGEP
-436 QLTVAVRTADQI
+436 QLTIAVRTAGQI

-461 VPLSELVEHPEL
+461 VPLSELAEHPDL
-473 RQRVGVET
+473 PQRVSVET

-496 VPIAR
+496 APIAR
-501 QLRTVYDMGVRQVL
+501 QLRTVYEMGVRQVL

-567 IRDISKAVPAEV
+567 IRDISKAVPAEL

-593 VIKNRTGTCTCQTGT
+593 VMKNRTGICACQTGT

-641 DKKDAFRGM
+641 DKKDALRGM

-662 ISPQAG
+662 NPGEIDKVLMDYQG
-668 TDEAY
+668 
-673 RPAVYRPCGRCGR
+673 RAVF
-686 DDGQVASCPAGGHA
+686 D
-700 RQPSESADH
+700 
-709 RRRRICGRYRHCCRY
+709 
-724 HRGHRRPRTGKTPL
+724 
-738 GAGSTGHAPPALR
+738 AGSYT
-751 QDARGRDRSV
+751 RGLY
-761 RMQRPSHRIRSRR
+761 SRGV
-774 DEGNIPHAL
+774 E

>member
-73 PRAAELIRMAAS
+73 PRAAELIRLAAS

-94 DLGMVSLC
+94 DLGVVSLC

-111 HASTQMSIHSLEGVL
+111 HASTQMSIHSLEGVM

-145 EIAHICKKSPV
+145 EIAHICKRSPV

-258 KLTQADLQELETAFS
+258 KLMPSDLQELETAFS
-273 RQGFTDGYFK
+273 RQGFTDGYFR
-283 GQTGSDMFGRR
+283 GQTGSNMFGRR
-294 QESEDTADL
+294 QEGEDTADL

-314 ETQRIG
+314 EPQRIG
-320 VRFYAMIHRGQ
+320 VRFYAMIRRGE
-331 PARLA
+331 PAQLA

-343 LCRTYG
+343 LCRARG

-359 LTAQD
+359 LTPQD

-374 TPYLCTSVRS
+374 TPYLCTAVRS

-390 MLPASAINAMRRDAI
+390 MLPASAINAMRRDVI

-411 RGRAEKPHLNAYD
+411 RGRAAPARLNAYD
-424 EPPRYDGISGEP
+424 EPPRYDGIAGEP
-436 QLTVAVRTADQI
+436 QLTIAVRTAGQI

-461 VPLSELVEHPEL
+461 VPLSELAEHPDL
-473 RQRVGVET
+473 PQRVSVET

-496 VPIAR
+496 APVAR
-501 QLRTVYDMGVRQVL
+501 QLRTVYEMGVRQVL
-515 AGNLGQLHIARAA
+515 AGNLGQLHIARVA

-567 IRDISKAVPAEV
+567 IRDISKAVPAEL

-593 VIKNRTGTCTCQTGT
+593 VMKNRTGICACQTGT

-641 DKKDAFRGM
+641 DKKDALRGM

-662 ISPQAG
+662 NPGEIDKVLMDYQG
-668 TDEAY
+668 
-673 RPAVYRPCGRCGR
+673 RAVF
-686 DDGQVASCPAGGHA
+686 D
-700 RQPSESADH
+700 
-709 RRRRICGRYRHCCRY
+709 
-724 HRGHRRPRTGKTPL
+724 
-738 GAGSTGHAPPALR
+738 AGSYT
-751 QDARGRDRSV
+751 RGLY
-761 RMQRPSHRIRSRR
+761 SRGV
-774 DEGNIPHAL
+774 E

>member
-73 PRAAELIRMAAS
+73 PRAAELIRLAAS

-111 HASTQMSIHSLEGVL
+111 HASTQMSIHSLEGVM

-258 KLTQADLQELETAFS
+258 KLTPSDLQELETAFS
-273 RQGFTDGYFK
+273 RQGFTDGYFR

-294 QESEDTADL
+294 QEGEDTADL
-303 FASARA
+303 FASART

-314 ETQRIG
+314 EPQRIG
-320 VRFYAMIHRGQ
+320 VRFYAMIRRGE
-331 PARLA
+331 PAQLA

-343 LCRTYG
+343 LCRTRG

-359 LTAQD
+359 LTPQD

-374 TPYLCTSVRS
+374 TPYLCTAVRS

-390 MLPASAINAMRRDAI
+390 MLPASAINAMRRDVI

-411 RGRAEKPHLNAYD
+411 RGRAAPARLNAYD
-424 EPPRYDGISGEP
+424 EPPRYDGIAGEP
-436 QLTVAVRTADQI
+436 QLTIAVRTAGQI

-461 VPLSELVEHPEL
+461 VPLSELAEHPDL
-473 RQRVGVET
+473 PQRVSVET

-496 VPIAR
+496 APVAR
-501 QLRTVYDMGVRQVL
+501 QLRTVYEMGVRQVL

-567 IRDISKAVPAEV
+567 IRDISKAVPAEL

-593 VIKNRTGTCTCQTGT
+593 VMKNRTGICACQTGT

-641 DKKDAFRGM
+641 DKKDALRGM

-662 ISPQAG
+662 NPGEIDKVLMDYQG
-668 TDEAY
+668 
-673 RPAVYRPCGRCGR
+673 RAVF
-686 DDGQVASCPAGGHA
+686 D
-700 RQPSESADH
+700 
-709 RRRRICGRYRHCCRY
+709 
-724 HRGHRRPRTGKTPL
+724 
-738 GAGSTGHAPPALR
+738 AGSYT
-751 QDARGRDRSV
+751 RGLY
-761 RMQRPSHRIRSRR
+761 SRGV
-774 DEGNIPHAL
+774 E

>member
-390 MLPASAINAMRRDAI
+390 MLPASAINAMRRDVI

-608 VRLVDRVGEEFPIV
+608 VRLVDRVGEEFPVV

-662 ISPQAG
+662 N
-668 TDEAY
+668 
-673 RPAVYRPCGRCGR
+673 
-686 DDGQVASCPAGGHA
+686 
-700 RQPSESADH
+700 PSEIDKVLMDYQ
-709 RRRRICGRYRHCCRY
+709 GRAVFD
-724 HRGHRRPRTGKTPL
+724 
-738 GAGSTGHAPPALR
+738 AGSYT
-751 QDARGRDRSV
+751 RGLY
-761 RMQRPSHRIRSRR
+761 SRGV
-774 DEGNIPHAL
+774 E

>member
-135 VVLARELPAE
+135 VVLARELPAD

-320 VRFYAMIHRGQ
+320 VRFYAMIHCGQ

-390 MLPASAINAMRRDAI
+390 MLPASAINAMRRDVI

-662 ISPQAG
+662 N
-668 TDEAY
+668 
-673 RPAVYRPCGRCGR
+673 
-686 DDGQVASCPAGGHA
+686 
-700 RQPSESADH
+700 PSEIDKVLMDYQ
-709 RRRRICGRYRHCCRY
+709 GRAVFDAGIYT
-724 HRGHRRPRTGKTPL
+724 RGL
-738 GAGSTGHAPPALR
+738 YS
-751 QDARGRDRSV
+751 RGV
-761 RMQRPSHRIRSRR
+761 
-774 DEGNIPHAL
+774 E

>member
-73 PRAAELIRMAAS
+73 PRAAELIRLAAS

-94 DLGMVSLC
+94 DLGVVSLC

-258 KLTQADLQELETAFS
+258 KLMPSDLQELETAFS
-273 RQGFTDGYFK
+273 RQGFTDGYFR

-294 QESEDTADL
+294 QEGEDTADL

-314 ETQRIG
+314 EPQRIG
-320 VRFYAMIHRGQ
+320 VRFYAMIRRGE
-331 PARLA
+331 PAQLA

-343 LCRTYG
+343 LCRTRG

-359 LTAQD
+359 LTPQD

-374 TPYLCTSVRS
+374 TPYLCTAVRS

-390 MLPASAINAMRRDAI
+390 MLPASAINAMRRDVI

-411 RGRAEKPHLNAYD
+411 RGRAAPAHLNAYD
-424 EPPRYDGISGEP
+424 EPPRYDGIAGEP
-436 QLTVAVRTADQI
+436 QLTIAVRTAGQI

-461 VPLSELVEHPEL
+461 VPLSELAEHPDL
-473 RQRVGVET
+473 PQRVSVET

-496 VPIAR
+496 APIAR
-501 QLRTVYDMGVRQVL
+501 QLRTVYEMGVRQVL

-535 FGLNIVNSRAMRY
+535 FGLNLVNSRAMRY

-567 IRDISKAVPAEV
+567 IRDISKAVPAEL

-593 VIKNRTGTCTCQTGT
+593 VMKNRTGICACQTGT

-641 DKKDAFRGM
+641 DKKDALRGM

-662 ISPQAG
+662 NPGEIDKVLMDYQG
-668 TDEAY
+668 
-673 RPAVYRPCGRCGR
+673 RAVF
-686 DDGQVASCPAGGHA
+686 D
-700 RQPSESADH
+700 
-709 RRRRICGRYRHCCRY
+709 
-724 HRGHRRPRTGKTPL
+724 
-738 GAGSTGHAPPALR
+738 AGSYT
-751 QDARGRDRSV
+751 RGLY
-761 RMQRPSHRIRSRR
+761 SRGV
-774 DEGNIPHAL
+774 E

>member
-34 RMNARNFSAAD
+34 RINARNFSAAD

-73 PRAAELIRMAAS
+73 PRAAELIRLAAS

-111 HASTQMSIHSLEGVL
+111 HASTQMSIHSLEGVM

-258 KLTQADLQELETAFS
+258 KLMPSDLQELETAFS
-273 RQGFTDGYFK
+273 RQGFTDGYFR

-294 QESEDTADL
+294 QEGEDTADL

-314 ETQRIG
+314 EPQRIG
-320 VRFYAMIHRGQ
+320 VRFYAMIRRGE
-331 PARLA
+331 PAQLA

-343 LCRTYG
+343 LCRARG

-359 LTAQD
+359 LTPQD

-374 TPYLCTSVRS
+374 TPYLCTAVRS

-390 MLPASAINAMRRDAI
+390 MLPASAINAMRRDVI

-411 RGRAEKPHLNAYD
+411 RGRAAPARLNAYD
-424 EPPRYDGISGEP
+424 EPPRYDGIAGEP
-436 QLTVAVRTADQI
+436 QLTIAVRTAGQI

-461 VPLSELVEHPEL
+461 VPLSELAEHPDL
-473 RQRVGVET
+473 PQRVSVET

-496 VPIAR
+496 APIAR
-501 QLRTVYDMGVRQVL
+501 QLRTVYEMGVRQVL

-567 IRDISKAVPAEV
+567 IRDISKAVPAEL

-593 VIKNRTGTCTCQTGT
+593 VMKNRTGICACQTGT

-641 DKKDAFRGM
+641 DKKDALRGM

-662 ISPQAG
+662 NPGEIDKVLMDYQG
-668 TDEAY
+668 
-673 RPAVYRPCGRCGR
+673 RAVF
-686 DDGQVASCPAGGHA
+686 D
-700 RQPSESADH
+700 
-709 RRRRICGRYRHCCRY
+709 
-724 HRGHRRPRTGKTPL
+724 
-738 GAGSTGHAPPALR
+738 AGSYT
-751 QDARGRDRSV
+751 RGLY
-761 RMQRPSHRIRSRR
+761 SRGV
-774 DEGNIPHAL
+774 E